1 MLIFL
6 CIVLIAVSVNNLH
19 AYFLS
24 TNKDFAKMYGC
35 KTFIATT
42 MSNQPAVAHRG
53 WSIPRSRHAL
63 PSTMEKLTF
72 LCKNTCF

>member
-6 CIVLIAVSVNNLH
+6 FIVLIAVSVNNLH

-35 KTFIATT
+35 KTF
-42 MSNQPAVAHRG
+42 SLVQG
-53 WSIPRSRHAL
+53 G
-63 PSTMEKLTF
+63 
-72 LCKNTCF
+72 